1 MDFLSGL
8 NEQQRVA
15 VATTEGP
22 LLILAGAGS
31 GKTRVIVHRIAYLIA
46 ERGIAPYHILA
57 VTFTNKAAGEMRERV
72 ERLLADQRLQ
82 SAPLISTFHSLC
94 VRILRRDI
102 EKLEEGHT
110 RSFTIYDQ
118 DDSTR
123 IVKAA
128 IKDLGLDSERMG
140 ARQVQSAIS
149 HAKNS
154 GTDAESYAA
163 RVEYGDE
170 KRAAIARVYRLYE
183 ERLVNN
189 NALDFD
195 DLMIKAVRLL
205 RKNKEVRDHY
215 NDKFRYI
222 LVDEYQ
228 DTNSLQFALIRF
240 LTEKQQNVCVVGD
253 EDQCVVANT
262 LIETGRGTLRAE
274 RVRVGDTV
282 LSAKG
287 GGRTQLSRVT
297 HVTERRVINQPV
309 VTIST
314 KRGFSLTTTPEHVH
328 FARYM
333 IDDADGENLFF
344 TYLMHK
350 RGVGFRLG
358 VTRRYRATSAAHK
371 TIGFIQRSTQESADA
386 LWVVEVCRTE
396 EESRY
401 WENFYAATYGLP
413 TVTFKAVAGTRMPQA
428 SIDRLFA
435 GVDTERGARALL
447 AAKQMSFE
455 HPHHTPKCT
464 TLTRRRNFS
473 VTLCKDGRHNT
484 LHYCEVLGSDMDDA
498 GRLRLIGLN
507 PTPHKRNGWR
517 VRATTGDFGE
527 IVELHRKVDSALGG
541 VNLILKA
548 GFTDGTSLHFTPA
561 SHVLPGM
568 RVFVNTPDGIEQDEV
583 VEVTH
588 STYSGR
594 IYDFNVERTHN
605 FVANNIYTHNSI
617 YKWRGADISNILNFE
632 QHYPEA
638 RAIRLEQNYRSTQN
652 ILDTAGAVV
661 KLNTER
667 KGKNLWTSNPAGERI
682 RYYQAFD
689 AEGEARFVASKV
701 EEHRRV
707 DAAIRAAVLYRTN
720 AQSRVFEEAMR
731 RANIAYNIV
740 GGFSFYERAE
750 VRDIISYLKLAMN
763 PHDSIAFMRV
773 INTPPRG
780 LGKQTLDELDRRAKD
795 YGVSLWETLAIVTD
809 PSQETKGFAARA
821 SSSLKN
827 FQRIITNL
835 VSVAQREPA
844 SEVVKA
850 AILDSGYADALKS
863 ENTEEA
869 EGRLENLQE
878 LVNAAVDYDREEGG
892 GLRDFID
899 AAALVSDT
907 DQYKRDA
914 PVTLMT
920 VHSAKGLEFPLVF
933 MVGLEDGLFPH
944 SRSATDRAELE
955 EERRLCY
962 VAITRAERFLYV
974 THAMKR
980 RVYGEELASEPSQFL
995 NEMPFDLME
1004 DLSRGPSWLSFA
1016 RSSDRLENA
1025 HAARALRGQT
1035 GNDPR
1040 PAKPYEGKTYNSADS
1055 IAEFFRQR
1063 GQQVNPRP
1071 AAAAAPPVIKRRA
1084 DAGDKQA
1091 TSSTSSSNDAG
1102 FAPGT
1107 HVRHSKYGRGLV
1119 LRREGTGDAAKLTIS
1134 FPGFGQKKLIEKY
1147 AGLEKA

>member
-8 NEQQRVA
+8 NQQQREA
-15 VATTEGP
+15 VMTADGP

-31 GKTRVIVHRIAYLIA
+31 GKTRVIVQRIAYLIA
-46 ERGIAPYHILA
+46 ERKVAPYHILA

-72 ERLLADQRLQ
+72 ERLLGDQRLQ

-102 EKLEEGHT
+102 EKLEEGHN

-123 IVKAA
+123 IVKACV
-128 IKDLGLDSERMG
+128 KDLGLDSDRMG

-154 GTDAESYAA
+154 GTDAADYAA
-163 RVEYGDE
+163 RIEYGDE
-170 KRAAIARVYRLYE
+170 KRAAIARVFKLYE

-205 RKNKEVRDHY
+205 RKNKEVREHY

-240 LTEKQQNVCVVGD
+240 LTEKQQNICVVGD
-253 EDQCVVANT
+253 EDQ
-262 LIETGRGTLRAE
+262 
-274 RVRVGDTV
+274 
-282 LSAKG
+282 
-287 GGRTQLSRVT
+287 
-297 HVTERRVINQPV
+297 
-309 VTIST
+309 
-314 KRGFSLTTTPEHVH
+314 
-328 FARYM
+328 
-333 IDDADGENLFF
+333 
-344 TYLMHK
+344 
-350 RGVGFRLG
+350 
-358 VTRRYRATSAAHK
+358 
-371 TIGFIQRSTQESADA
+371 
-386 LWVVEVCRTE
+386 
-396 EESRY
+396 
-401 WENFYAATYGLP
+401 
-413 TVTFKAVAGTRMPQA
+413 
-428 SIDRLFA
+428 
-435 GVDTERGARALL
+435 
-447 AAKQMSFE
+447 
-455 HPHHTPKCT
+455 
-464 TLTRRRNFS
+464 
-473 VTLCKDGRHNT
+473 
-484 LHYCEVLGSDMDDA
+484 
-498 GRLRLIGLN
+498 
-507 PTPHKRNGWR
+507 
-517 VRATTGDFGE
+517 
-527 IVELHRKVDSALGG
+527 
-541 VNLILKA
+541 
-548 GFTDGTSLHFTPA
+548 
-561 SHVLPGM
+561 
-568 RVFVNTPDGIEQDEV
+568 
-583 VEVTH
+583 
-588 STYSGR
+588 
-594 IYDFNVERTHN
+594 
-605 FVANNIYTHNSI
+605 SI

-638 RAIRLEQNYRSTQN
+638 KVIRLEQNYRSTQN

-667 KGKNLWTSNPAGERI
+667 KGKNLWTANPAGERI

-689 AEGEARFVASKV
+689 AEAEARFVAAKV
-701 EEHRRV
+701 QENRRI
-707 DAAIRAAVLYRTN
+707 DPTLRAAVLYRTN

-731 RANIAYNIV
+731 RAGIAYNIV

-750 VRDIISYLKLAMN
+750 VRDIVSYLKLALN

-795 YGVSLWETLAIVTD
+795 FGVSLWATLAIVTD
-809 PSQETKGFAARA
+809 PQAETPGFAARA

-835 VSVAQREPA
+835 VTVAQREPA

-850 AILDSGYADALKS
+850 AILDSGYADALKA
-863 ENTEEA
+863 ENSEEA

-878 LVNAAVDYDREEGG
+878 LVNAAVDYDAEEGG

-907 DQYKRDA
+907 DQYRSDA

-920 VHSAKGLEFPLVF
+920 VHAAKGLEFPLVF
-933 MVGLEDGLFPH
+933 MAGLEDGLFPH
-944 SRSATDRAELE
+944 SRSATDPAELE

-962 VAITRAERFLYV
+962 VAITRAEKYLYV
-974 THAMKR
+974 SHAMKR

-1016 RSSDRLENA
+1016 RSSERLENVQ
-1025 HAARALRGQT
+1025 AARALRGET
-1035 GNDPR
+1035 R
-1040 PAKPYEGKTYNSADS
+1040 PPEKPYAGKTYDSVDS

-1071 AAAAAPPVIKRRA
+1071 SASPPPATRPVIKRRPEA
-1084 DAGDKQA
+1084 SGKPVAAPSANAGGD
-1091 TSSTSSSNDAG
+1091 
-1102 FAPGT
+1102 FAPGS
-1107 HVRHSKYGRGLV
+1107 HVRHPKYGRGLI
-1119 LRREGTGDAAKLTIS
+1119 LRREGTGDSAKLTVS

>member
-8 NEQQRVA
+8 NEQQRLA
-15 VATTEGP
+15 VTETEGP

-31 GKTRVIVHRIAYLIA
+31 GKTRVIVHRIAYIIA
-46 ERGIAPYHILA
+46 ERGVAPYHILA

-72 ERLLADQRLQ
+72 GRLLADQRLQ

-154 GTDAESYAA
+154 GTDADAYAA

-205 RKNKEVRDHY
+205 RKNKEVRDYY

-240 LTEKQQNVCVVGD
+240 LTERQQNICVVGD
-253 EDQCVVANT
+253 EDQ
-262 LIETGRGTLRAE
+262 
-274 RVRVGDTV
+274 
-282 LSAKG
+282 
-287 GGRTQLSRVT
+287 
-297 HVTERRVINQPV
+297 
-309 VTIST
+309 
-314 KRGFSLTTTPEHVH
+314 
-328 FARYM
+328 
-333 IDDADGENLFF
+333 
-344 TYLMHK
+344 
-350 RGVGFRLG
+350 
-358 VTRRYRATSAAHK
+358 
-371 TIGFIQRSTQESADA
+371 
-386 LWVVEVCRTE
+386 
-396 EESRY
+396 
-401 WENFYAATYGLP
+401 
-413 TVTFKAVAGTRMPQA
+413 
-428 SIDRLFA
+428 
-435 GVDTERGARALL
+435 
-447 AAKQMSFE
+447 
-455 HPHHTPKCT
+455 
-464 TLTRRRNFS
+464 
-473 VTLCKDGRHNT
+473 
-484 LHYCEVLGSDMDDA
+484 
-498 GRLRLIGLN
+498 
-507 PTPHKRNGWR
+507 
-517 VRATTGDFGE
+517 
-527 IVELHRKVDSALGG
+527 
-541 VNLILKA
+541 
-548 GFTDGTSLHFTPA
+548 
-561 SHVLPGM
+561 
-568 RVFVNTPDGIEQDEV
+568 
-583 VEVTH
+583 
-588 STYSGR
+588 
-594 IYDFNVERTHN
+594 
-605 FVANNIYTHNSI
+605 SI

-638 RAIRLEQNYRSTQN
+638 KSIRLEQNYRSTQN

-707 DAAIRAAVLYRTN
+707 DPSIRAAVLYRTN

-731 RANIAYNIV
+731 RAGIAYNIV

-809 PSQETKGFAARA
+809 PAQETRGFAARA

-827 FQRIITNL
+827 FQRVITNL

-944 SRSATDRAELE
+944 SRSATDPAELE

-1035 GNDPR
+1035 GGSTR
-1040 PAKPYEGKTYNSADS
+1040 PEKPYEGKTYNSADS

-1071 AAAAAPPVIKRRA
+1071 AAGSSPPPVIKRRA
-1084 DAGDKQA
+1084 DAGGKS
-1091 TSSTSSSNDAG
+1091 SSTVAPSAGDAG
-1102 FAPGT
+1102 FTPGT
-1107 HVRHSKYGRGLV
+1107 HVRHAKYGRGLV